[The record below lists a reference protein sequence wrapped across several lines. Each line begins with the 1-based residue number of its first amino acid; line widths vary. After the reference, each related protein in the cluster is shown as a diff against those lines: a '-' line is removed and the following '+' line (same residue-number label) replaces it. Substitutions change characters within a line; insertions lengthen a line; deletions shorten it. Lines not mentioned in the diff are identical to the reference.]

1 MSEKSVIPSRLAS
14 PASYRSASSPSASLR
29 ARLDTMLL
37 KAEIERTERNKEKEI
52 EKKERQEDREGFR
65 LFLASFLEQLGPRGT
80 LDIPARSPPA
90 SPDAAL
96 FAFAKKD
103 TKIERRSADL
113 EKPEPPDLEVPTQ
126 LDEATVRNSKATVS
140 DSPSNVLVKQVT
152 SVVTDVEFLQEI
164 YEENKGP
171 EPKGYEKN

>member
-65 LFLASFLEQLGPRGT
+65 LFLASFLEQLGSRGE
-80 LDIPARSPPA
+80 LVVPEKSPPA

-96 FAFAKKD
+96 FSLARKD

-113 EKPEPPDLEVPTQ
+113 EKPEPAEVSLRGTSQ
-126 LDEATVRNSKATVS
+126 MEILMSDEAIVHHTQVAIS
-140 DSPSNVLVKQVT
+140 DSPSNVLLK
-152 SVVTDVEFLQEI
+152 
-164 YEENKGP
+164 
-171 EPKGYEKN
+171 